1 MLSLKNLEELV
12 FFLLTT
18 FWRYHDIFQPKY
30 KKRLSEDTFIFAH
43 LSKLTFEMLL
53 SAYLV

>member
-1 MLSLKNLEELV
+1 MLSLKNVEKLV

-18 FWRYHDIFQPKY
+18 FWRYHVIFQPKY

-43 LSKLTFEMLL
+43 LSN
-53 SAYLV
+53 